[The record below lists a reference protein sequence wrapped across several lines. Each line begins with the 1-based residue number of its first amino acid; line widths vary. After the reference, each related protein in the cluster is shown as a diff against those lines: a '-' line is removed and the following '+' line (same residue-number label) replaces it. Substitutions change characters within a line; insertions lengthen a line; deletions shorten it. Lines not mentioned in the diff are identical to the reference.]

1 MKSKIFL
8 LFILLLVFFSAQS
21 QEKQITNVQQK
32 LISDNIYQLFPTP
45 NIGTFIKLDTR
56 NGKMWQVHFSINST
70 QYEGQLELNSINLV
84 SELDET
90 KGRFTLYKTE
100 NTYNLLLLDQID
112 GRVWQVQWNYEISK
126 RFIVR
131 IY

>member
-1 MKSKIFL
+1 MKTKIFL
-8 LFILLLVFFSAQS
+8 LFILLLFFSAQS
-21 QEKQITNVQQK
+21 QEKQIANVQQK
-32 LISDNIYQLFPTP
+32 LISENIYQLFSTP

-56 NGKMWQVHFSINST
+56 NGKIWQVHFSVNSN

-84 SELDET
+84 SEVDET

-112 GRVWQVQWNYEISK
+112 GRVWQVQWNSEQEK
-126 RFIVR
+126 RFVSR

>member
-1 MKSKIFL
+1 MKTKIFL
-8 LFILLLVFFSAQS
+8 LFILLLFFSAQS
-21 QEKQITNVQQK
+21 QEKQIANVQQK
-32 LISDNIYQLFPTP
+32 LISENIYQLFSTP
-45 NIGTFIKLDTR
+45 HIGTFIKLDTR
-56 NGKMWQVHFSINST
+56 NGKIWQVHFSVNSN

-84 SELDET
+84 SEVDET

-112 GRVWQVQWNYEISK
+112 GRVWQVQWNSEQEK
-126 RFIVR
+126 RFVSR

>member
-8 LFILLLVFFSAQS
+8 LFILLSVFFSAQS
-21 QEKQITNVQQK
+21 QEKQIANVQQK

-70 QYEGQLELNSINLV
+70 QYEGQLELNSIKLV